1 MAVLEVP
8 MTAKWHSTS
17 FPGVRYR
24 EHDTRKHGKRKDR
37 YFSIRYQLNGKRTE
51 EGLGWAS
58 EKWTI
63 QKAAIELSRLKH
75 SHVTGEG
82 PRTLR
87 EKRELADE
95 AQRQK
100 EEAKKQ
106 SALDDLSVNDFF
118 NTRYCEVAQTSK
130 KEVSHKNEKMLYR
143 IWIKP
148 VIGSK
153 PIRKLT
159 AMDCERVKKVC
170 QDKKKSPRTIEYVLG
185 VIRQIWNLARR
196 EGIVQGDAPTRTVR
210 KPKKDN
216 RRMRFLNHEEAGA
229 LLINLKKKSKQLHDI
244 TLLSLHTGMRAG
256 EIFSLTWADLDFERN
271 TILIRDPKASKTR
284 TAFMT
289 DEVREI
295 LSSLE
300 KGERSDYIF
309 KDKRHNGQIKEISH
323 VFREVVNEMKL
334 NKGITDP
341 RQKVVFHTCRH
352 TFGSWLAQRGTSPF
366 VIRELMGHSSLSM
379 TERYSHLSEQALR
392 DAMDTLNS
400 QAS

>member
-1 MAVLEVP
+1 
-8 MTAKWHSTS
+8 
-17 FPGVRYR
+17 
-24 EHDTRKHGKRKDR
+24 
-37 YFSIRYQLNGKRTE
+37 
-51 EGLGWAS
+51 
-58 EKWTI
+58 
-63 QKAAIELSRLKH
+63 
-75 SHVTGEG
+75 
-82 PRTLR
+82 
-87 EKRELADE
+87 
-95 AQRQK
+95 
-100 EEAKKQ
+100 
-106 SALDDLSVNDFF
+106 
-118 NTRYCEVAQTSK
+118 
-130 KEVSHKNEKMLYR
+130 MLYR

-159 AMDCERVKKVC
+159 PMDCERVKKVC

-210 KPKKDN
+210 KPRKDN
-216 RRMRFLNHEEAGA
+216 RRMRFLTHEEAET
-229 LLINLKKKSKQLHDI
+229 LLLNLKNKSKQLHDI

-284 TAFMT
+284 SAFMT
-289 DEVREI
+289 DEVREM

-300 KGERSDYIF
+300 EGEKSDYIF
-309 KDKRHNGQIKEISH
+309 NDKRHKGQIREISH
-323 VFREVVNEMKL
+323 VFREIVNDLKL

-366 VIRELMGHSSLSM
+366 VIRELMGHSSLAM

-392 DAMDTLNS
+392 EAVVSLIAR
-400 QAS
+400 Q